1 MPDSEGRV
9 PWRRRHSGVVVAVIL
24 AIGISVALN
33 FFAIGVII
41 DALWGVQPGLSENAT
56 QILTGWGGG
65 IIGVIGALVGYKAG
79 EQRRDNEDE
88 VAVATVH
95 AMTDAQTGTIK
106 TRPGPVG

>member
-1 MPDSEGRV
+1 
-9 PWRRRHSGVVVAVIL
+9 VI
-24 AIGISVALN
+24 V
-33 FFAIGVII
+33 
-41 DALWGVQPGLSENAT
+41 DALWGDEPGLSENAT

-79 EQRRDNEDE
+79 ETKRDNEDE

-95 AMTDAQTGTIK
+95 AMTDAQTGTIR